1 MSANHEDK
9 EKWVDDLLAQV
20 PAPAPIPDD
29 ISRQLDE
36 FLVDHIAKLE
46 AESNPTNIVSLESR
60 RTTRFSG
67 RYQILVAAA
76 AVLGILTFAGTQT
89 SFFSSNPGSTE
100 IAAEPNESEVEP
112 TPLPEE
118 NSTEQEAAEPTG
130 ENSTEQEA
138 AEPTGENSTEQEAAE
153 PTGESENFENGT
165 EPTPT
170 KTPEIDNSA
179 NQGNGGMV
187 DPEVSSSEIQ
197 VLGSEGGTEYLP
209 SNAPNVQITSSGMD
223 YAKNLDA
230 ILDEIAP
237 YGEPGKLNK
246 LSNSQLACVIKFK
259 LVDRVVAV
267 DSGKYNGTSVVT
279 FFAIADDG
287 TTKAYISKPGNGCE
301 LVKRVSIN

>member
-36 FLVDHIAKLE
+36 FLADHIATLE
-46 AESNPTNIVSLESR
+46 SQSQSNTVSLQSR
-60 RTTRFSG
+60 RANRFTS

-89 SFFSSNPGSTE
+89 SFFSSNPDSTE
-100 IAAEPNESEVEP
+100 IAAEPNEVEVEP
-112 TPLPEE
+112 TPIPEE
-118 NSTEQEAAEPTG
+118 NSTEQEVTEPADEP
-130 ENSTEQEA
+130 ENS
-138 AEPTGENSTEQEAAE
+138 G
-153 PTGESENFENGT
+153 NGT
-165 EPTPT
+165 QPTPT
-170 KTPEIDNSA
+170 KSPESDNSG
-179 NQGNGGMV
+179 NQGNSGMV

-209 SNAPNVQITSSGMD
+209 SNAPNVQITRSGMD
-223 YAKNLDA
+223 YGKNLDA

-246 LSNSQLACVIKFK
+246 LSDSQLACVIKFK

-267 DSGKYNGTSVVT
+267 DSGKYNGASVVT

-287 TTKAYISKPGNGCE
+287 TTKAYITKPGNSCE
-301 LVKRVSIN
+301 LVKKVSIN

>member
-36 FLVDHIAKLE
+36 FLADHIATLE
-46 AESNPTNIVSLESR
+46 SQSQSNTVSLQSR
-60 RTTRFSG
+60 RANRFTS

-89 SFFSSNPGSTE
+89 SFFSSNPDSTE
-100 IAAEPNESEVEP
+100 IAAEPNEVEVEP
-112 TPLPEE
+112 TPIPEE
-118 NSTEQEAAEPTG
+118 NSTEQEVTEPAVEP
-130 ENSTEQEA
+130 ENS
-138 AEPTGENSTEQEAAE
+138 G
-153 PTGESENFENGT
+153 NGT

-170 KTPEIDNSA
+170 KSPESDNSG
-179 NQGNGGMV
+179 NQGNSGMV

-209 SNAPNVQITSSGMD
+209 SNAPNVQITRSGMD
-223 YAKNLDA
+223 YGKNLDA

-246 LSNSQLACVIKFK
+246 LSDSQLACVIKFK

-267 DSGKYNGTSVVT
+267 DRGKYNGASVVT

-287 TTKAYISKPGNGCE
+287 TTKAYITKPGNSCDF
-301 LVKRVSIN
+301 VKKVSIN

>member
-1 MSANHEDK
+1 MSANHEDE
-9 EKWVDDLLAQV
+9 EKWVDDLLVQV
-20 PAPAPIPDD
+20 PAPAQIPEE

-36 FLVDHIAKLE
+36 FLADHIARI
-46 AESNPTNIVSLESR
+46 ESQSKSGTISLQSR
-60 RTTRFSG
+60 RATRFTS

-100 IAAEPNESEVEP
+100 IAAEPNGSEIEP
-112 TPLPEE
+112 TPVREE
-118 NSTEQEAAEPTG
+118 NSTEQEATEPFI
-130 ENSTEQEA
+130 
-138 AEPTGENSTEQEAAE
+138 
-153 PTGESENFENGT
+153 ESENSGSAT
-165 EPTPT
+165 ELPPA
-170 KTPEIDNSA
+170 KTPESDGLA
-179 NQGNGGMV
+179 TQGNNGMV

-197 VLGSEGGTEYLP
+197 VLGSEGGTEFLP
-209 SNAPNVQITSSGMD
+209 SNAPNVQITKSGMD

-246 LSNSQLACVIKFK
+246 LSDSQLACVIKFK

-267 DSGKYNGTSVVT
+267 DSGRYNGASVVT

-287 TTKAYISKPGNGCE
+287 TTKAYVTKPVTDCE
-301 LVKRVSIN
+301 LVKRLSIN

>member
-36 FLVDHIAKLE
+36 FLADHIATLE
-46 AESNPTNIVSLESR
+46 SQSQSNTVSLQSR
-60 RTTRFSG
+60 RANRFTS

-100 IAAEPNESEVEP
+100 IAAEPNEVEVEP
-112 TPLPEE
+112 TPIPEE
-118 NSTEQEAAEPTG
+118 NSTEQEVTEPADEP
-130 ENSTEQEA
+130 ENS
-138 AEPTGENSTEQEAAE
+138 GS
-153 PTGESENFENGT
+153 GT

-170 KTPEIDNSA
+170 KSPESDNSG
-179 NQGNGGMV
+179 NQGNSGMV

-209 SNAPNVQITSSGMD
+209 SNAPNVQITRSGMD
-223 YAKNLDA
+223 YGKNLDA

-246 LSNSQLACVIKFK
+246 LSDSQLACVIKFK
-259 LVDRVVAV
+259 LVDRVIAV
-267 DSGKYNGTSVVT
+267 DSGKYNGASVVT

-287 TTKAYISKPGNGCE
+287 TTKAYITKPGNSCE
-301 LVKRVSIN
+301 LVKKVSIN

>member
-36 FLVDHIAKLE
+36 FLAGHIATLE
-46 AESNPTNIVSLESR
+46 SQSQSNTVSLQSR
-60 RTTRFSG
+60 RANRFTS

-89 SFFSSNPGSTE
+89 SFFSSNPDSTE
-100 IAAEPNESEVEP
+100 IAAEPNEVEVEP
-112 TPLPEE
+112 TPIPEE
-118 NSTEQEAAEPTG
+118 NSTEQEVTEPADEP
-130 ENSTEQEA
+130 ENS
-138 AEPTGENSTEQEAAE
+138 GS
-153 PTGESENFENGT
+153 GT

-170 KTPEIDNSA
+170 KSPESDNSG
-179 NQGNGGMV
+179 NQGNSGMV

-209 SNAPNVQITSSGMD
+209 SNAPNVQITRSGMD
-223 YAKNLDA
+223 YGKNLDA

-246 LSNSQLACVIKFK
+246 LSDSQLACVIKFK

-267 DSGKYNGTSVVT
+267 DSGKYNGASVVT

-287 TTKAYISKPGNGCE
+287 TTKAYITKPGNSCE
-301 LVKRVSIN
+301 LVKKVSIN

>member
-36 FLVDHIAKLE
+36 FLADHIATLE
-46 AESNPTNIVSLESR
+46 SQSQSNTVSLQSR
-60 RTTRFSG
+60 RANRFTS

-89 SFFSSNPGSTE
+89 SFFSSNPDSTE
-100 IAAEPNESEVEP
+100 IAAEPNEVEVEP
-112 TPLPEE
+112 TPIPEE
-118 NSTEQEAAEPTG
+118 NSTEQEVTEPADEP
-130 ENSTEQEA
+130 ENS
-138 AEPTGENSTEQEAAE
+138 GS
-153 PTGESENFENGT
+153 GT

-170 KTPEIDNSA
+170 KSPESDNSG
-179 NQGNGGMV
+179 NQGNSGMV

-209 SNAPNVQITSSGMD
+209 SNAPNVQITRSGMD
-223 YAKNLDA
+223 YGKNLDA

-246 LSNSQLACVIKFK
+246 LSDSQLACVIKFK

-267 DSGKYNGTSVVT
+267 DSGKYNGASVVT

-287 TTKAYISKPGNGCE
+287 TTKAYITKPGNSCE
-301 LVKRVSIN
+301 LVKKVSIN

>member
-36 FLVDHIAKLE
+36 FLADHIATLE
-46 AESNPTNIVSLESR
+46 SQSQSNTVSLQSR
-60 RTTRFSG
+60 RANRFTS

-118 NSTEQEAAEPTG
+118 NSTEQEVT
-130 ENSTEQEA
+130 
-138 AEPTGENSTEQEAAE
+138 E
-153 PTGESENFENGT
+153 PTGESENAGSGT
-165 EPTPT
+165 KPTPT
-170 KTPEIDNSA
+170 KTPEEDNSA

-209 SNAPNVQITSSGMD
+209 SNAPNVQITRSGMD

-267 DSGKYNGTSVVT
+267 DSGKYNGASVVT

-287 TTKAYISKPGNGCE
+287 TTRAYITKPGNSCE
-301 LVKRVSIN
+301 LVKKVSIN

>member
-36 FLVDHIAKLE
+36 FLADHIATLE
-46 AESNPTNIVSLESR
+46 SQSQSNTVSLQSR
-60 RTTRFSG
+60 RANRFTS

-100 IAAEPNESEVEP
+100 IAAEPNEVEPNEVEVES
-112 TPLPEE
+112 TPIPEE
-118 NSTEQEAAEPTG
+118 NSTEQEMTEPAVEP
-130 ENSTEQEA
+130 ENS
-138 AEPTGENSTEQEAAE
+138 G
-153 PTGESENFENGT
+153 NGT

-170 KTPEIDNSA
+170 KSPESDNSG
-179 NQGNGGMV
+179 NQGNRGMV

-209 SNAPNVQITSSGMD
+209 SNAPNVQITRSGMD

-246 LSNSQLACVIKFK
+246 LSDSQLAS
-259 LVDRVVAV
+259 L
-267 DSGKYNGTSVVT
+267 SNS
-279 FFAIADDG
+279 
-287 TTKAYISKPGNGCE
+287 N
-301 LVKRVSIN
+301 

>member
-9 EKWVDDLLAQV
+9 DKWVDDLLAQV

-36 FLVDHIAKLE
+36 FLADHIATLE
-46 AESNPTNIVSLESR
+46 SQSQSNTVSLQSR
-60 RTTRFSG
+60 RANRFTS

-100 IAAEPNESEVEP
+100 IAAEPNEVEVEP
-112 TPLPEE
+112 TPIPEE
-118 NSTEQEAAEPTG
+118 NSTEQEVTEP
-130 ENSTEQEA
+130 A
-138 AEPTGENSTEQEAAE
+138 DEP
-153 PTGESENFENGT
+153 ESSGNGT

-170 KTPEIDNSA
+170 KTPEEDNSA
-179 NQGNGGMV
+179 DQGNSGMV

-209 SNAPNVQITSSGMD
+209 SNAPNVQITRSGLD

-267 DSGKYNGTSVVT
+267 DSGKYNGASVVT

>member
-36 FLVDHIAKLE
+36 FLADHIATLE
-46 AESNPTNIVSLESR
+46 SQSQSNTVSLQSR
-60 RTTRFSG
+60 RANRFTS

-76 AVLGILTFAGTQT
+76 AVLGILTFAGTQS

-100 IAAEPNESEVEP
+100 IAAEPNEVEVES
-112 TPLPEE
+112 TPIPEE
-118 NSTEQEAAEPTG
+118 NSTEQEVTEPAVEP
-130 ENSTEQEA
+130 ENS
-138 AEPTGENSTEQEAAE
+138 G
-153 PTGESENFENGT
+153 NGT

-170 KTPEIDNSA
+170 KSPESDNSS
-179 NQGNGGMV
+179 NQGNSGMV

-209 SNAPNVQITSSGMD
+209 SNAPNVQITRSGMD
-223 YAKNLDA
+223 YGKNLDA

-246 LSNSQLACVIKFK
+246 LNDSQLACVIKFK

-267 DSGKYNGTSVVT
+267 DSGKYNGASVVT

-287 TTKAYISKPGNGCE
+287 TTKAYITKTGNSCE
-301 LVKRVSIN
+301 LVKKVSIN